1 MISMENLNLEDVLG
15 LWDSEDFKLIIT
27 PESATLTK
35 KIEERI
41 SKTESIIWH
50 HILEKENIKHYNTI
64 HLSKSIYI
72 HLLSENNLEEIIIN
86 YNDSNYNFQRVE
98 FIKSFKFYR
107 NPKDV
112 QKFVA
117 IRWQCPW
124 KYTAMIEFQGF
135 KIKRILKGE
144 SKNEQDEIGHC
155 YLEKILPENW
165 SEVNFETYFPHYYHT
180 DIINEIKNKIPY

>member
-72 HLLSENNLEEIIIN
+72 HLLSENNL
-86 YNDSNYNFQRVE
+86 
-98 FIKSFKFYR
+98 
-107 NPKDV
+107 
-112 QKFVA
+112 
-117 IRWQCPW
+117 
-124 KYTAMIEFQGF
+124 T
-135 KIKRILKGE
+135 
-144 SKNEQDEIGHC
+144 
-155 YLEKILPENW
+155 
-165 SEVNFETYFPHYYHT
+165 
-180 DIINEIKNKIPY
+180 